1 VPNPGANSIIGGTGR
16 FQNATGSV
24 RLSGAVNLSEL
35 GDGVITFDCVFV
47 INLD

>member
-1 VPNPGANSIIGGTGR
+1 MDPLKALTSLDGR
-16 FQNATGSV
+16 YQNATGSV

-35 GDGVITFDCVFV
+35 GDGVITFDCLFV